1 MSQLTKIIVTFVVII
16 LFFILTV
23 AISKMRSDAGFSTPG
38 IFGLIVFAGFIGA
51 LRAIWKKPK
60 DDDKKDDNSDTSILQ
75 K

>member
-1 MSQLTKIIVTFVVII
+1 MNQFSKVVVTIVAIII
-16 LFFILTV
+16 LFLLTV
-23 AISKMRSDAGFSTPG
+23 AISHMRSDSGFSTPG

-60 DDDKKDDNSDTSILQ
+60 GEDKKDDNNSSVLQ